1 MNEPFANAWAAQRAA
16 IGAYI
21 RSQRELSSLSL
32 RELARL
38 TQVSNAYLSQLERG
52 LHDPSLRVLVSI
64 AAALNISVEDL
75 LQRARESTGDT
86 GSGGPAGAGG
96 AGGSAG
102 AGGAGGSAGAGGAG
116 GGMGVADTEAAI
128 RDDPNLSTAEKEAL
142 LSVYRSYRRGRETE

>member
-1 MNEPFANAWAAQRAA
+1 MVNDPFATAWGTQRAA

-64 AAALNISVEDL
+64 AEALNISVEDL
-75 LQRARESTGDT
+75 LHRGRESTAEAD
-86 GSGGPAGAGG
+86 GA
-96 AGGSAG
+96 AA
-102 AGGAGGSAGAGGAG
+102 
-116 GGMGVADTEAAI
+116 ADTEAAI
-128 RDDPNLSTAEKEAL
+128 RNDPKLSTAEKDAL
-142 LSVYRSYRRGRETE
+142 LSVYRSYIGGRGEG

>member
-1 MNEPFANAWAAQRAA
+1 MNDPFATAWKAQRAA

-64 AAALNISVEDL
+64 AEALHIPVEDL
-75 LQRARESTGDT
+75 LQRARETADAAGDT
-86 GSGGPAGAGG
+86 GPAGKA
-96 AGGSAG
+96 ASP
-102 AGGAGGSAGAGGAG
+102 
-116 GGMGVADTEAAI
+116 DTEAAI
-128 RDDPNLSTAEKEAL
+128 RSDPNLSTAEKDAL
-142 LSVYRSYRRGRETE
+142 LSVYRSYLRDREGE

>member
-1 MNEPFANAWAAQRAA
+1 MVNDPFAKAWETQRAA

-64 AAALNISVEDL
+64 AEALHISVEDL
-75 LQRARESTGDT
+75 LQRGRESTGETDGT
-86 GSGGPAGAGG
+86 ATATTAATAATPTTEA
-96 AGGSAG
+96 
-102 AGGAGGSAGAGGAG
+102 
-116 GGMGVADTEAAI
+116 TEAAI
-128 RDDPNLSTAEKEAL
+128 RSDPNLSTAEKDAL
-142 LSVYRSYRRGRETE
+142 LSVYRSYVRDRGED

>member
-1 MNEPFANAWAAQRAA
+1 VVNDPFAKAWETQRAA

-64 AAALNISVEDL
+64 AEALHISVEDL
-75 LQRARESTGDT
+75 LQRGRESTGETDGT
-86 GSGGPAGAGG
+86 ATATTAATAATPTTEATEA
-96 AGGSAG
+96 
-102 AGGAGGSAGAGGAG
+102 
-116 GGMGVADTEAAI
+116 TEAAI
-128 RDDPNLSTAEKEAL
+128 RSDPNLSTAEKDAL
-142 LSVYRSYRRGRETE
+142 LSVYRSYVRDRGED

>member
-1 MNEPFANAWAAQRAA
+1 MSRITADSARRLGSVSDPFSAAWEAQRAA

-64 AAALNISVEDL
+64 AEALRIPLEDL
-75 LQRARESTGDT
+75 LQRGREGK
-86 GSGGPAGAGG
+86 GAGE
-96 AGGSAG
+96 AG
-102 AGGAGGSAGAGGAG
+102 
-116 GGMGVADTEAAI
+116 D
-128 RDDPNLSTAEKEAL
+128 
-142 LSVYRSYRRGRETE
+142 

>member
-1 MNEPFANAWAAQRAA
+1 MSDPLAEAWATQRAA

-64 AAALNISVEDL
+64 AEALRIPVEDL
-75 LQRARESTGDT
+75 LHRARRT
-86 GSGGPAGAGG
+86 A
-96 AGGSAG
+96 GSAG
-102 AGGAGGSAGAGGAG
+102 EAGSAGKSGSAGGTG
-116 GGMGVADTEAAI
+116 SPGEADTEAAI
-128 RDDPNLSTAEKEAL
+128 RSDPNLSTAEKDAL
-142 LSVYRSYRRGRETE
+142 LSVYRSYLRDRQSE

>member
-1 MNEPFANAWAAQRAA
+1 MVNDPFAKAWETQRAA

-64 AAALNISVEDL
+64 AEALNISVEDL
-75 LQRARESTGDT
+75 LQRGRESSGETDGAATGAT
-86 GSGGPAGAGG
+86 AAT
-96 AGGSAG
+96 AA
-102 AGGAGGSAGAGGAG
+102 
-116 GGMGVADTEAAI
+116 TEAAI
-128 RDDPNLSTAEKEAL
+128 RSDPNLSTAEKDAL
-142 LSVYRSYRRGRETE
+142 LSVYRSYVRDRGED